1 MENYI
6 VKRYEPNSII
16 EEGIKKLTVD
26 VMIKENR
33 I

>member
-6 VKRYEPNSII
+6 VKRYEQNKEIENS
-16 EEGIKKLTVD
+16 IKKLTID